1 MSGKLIVLL
10 AFTYSRY
17 TYAVSVQII
26 LYPFAHSRTI
36 RKKSPGQI
44 IRYNNIRKIC
54 FTRQLFRRTPICSF
68 HSEYPEIIRTNATHV
83 TIAGNCIMHK

>member
-54 FTRQLFRRTPICSF
+54 FTDNCSGELPSAPFTPNT
-68 HSEYPEIIRTNATHV
+68 R
-83 TIAGNCIMHK
+83 K